1 MGLRTYLPDLPK
13 LLLNA
18 LPSNLSA
25 LLEALCSKVSA
36 GVACSVSANSQNDHK
51 SDIKAC
57 LHHVNLAN
65 NPKDGAQA
73 G

>member
-1 MGLRTYLPDLPK
+1 MYLPDLPK

-36 GVACSVSANSQNDHK
+36 GVACSVSANSQNDHRP
-51 SDIKAC
+51 DITAC
-57 LHHVNLAN
+57 LHHVDPAN
-65 NPKDGAQA
+65 KPIDSAQA